1 MSAPAPLWLRHARLP
16 RWTLGAAT
24 ATTTPETALHDLL
37 VVDGQIAAM
46 QPSASP
52 PPQAVTGLHAD
63 ERSARLVAAWA
74 GAGQVDLAGAVLL
87 PGLIEAHAHLD
98 KAYTVHRAPPTA
110 PGLLAAIEATTA
122 DSARWTEDDLR
133 QRGRRGLHEARRS
146 GVRTLRSHVNWWQA
160 ATPLAWSVLAE
171 LGRDADMGLALEL
184 VNISPLTLFAEAAT
198 AAQVAR
204 AVAATPG
211 GVLGAF
217 VHTQNHDDDALRRVF
232 ALAAEHGLRIDL
244 HADEELD
251 PAARGVA
258 RAAELT
264 VEYGLQGRVA
274 CSHACALAVQDEA
287 LALRTLDAVAR
298 AGITLISLP
307 STNLLLQDAQAGRT
321 PRQRGL
327 TLVQEARA
335 RSIAVLVG
343 SDNVQDAFSPQ
354 GRHDPLAALGLACLV
369 GHLSEPLD
377 EATRLIAD
385 PAALGGGQAWRGW
398 VGAAAD
404 LLICR
409 SDAPVGQHSPLAFP
423 SDVVERIVL
432 QAGRVVAG
440 QAAWRSMLDGVAA

>member
-1 MSAPAPLWLRHARLP
+1 VTGAASLWLHGARLP
-16 RWTLGAAT
+16 RWTLGT
-24 ATTTPETALHDLL
+24 ADAPAALHDLL
-37 VVDGQIAAM
+37 LVEGQIAAV
-46 QPSASP
+46 QASAATP
-52 PPQAVTGLHAD
+52 PPGPPGDAPTD
-63 ERSARLVAAWA
+63 ERSARLAAAWGRA
-74 GAGQVDLAGAVLL
+74 RRVDLAGAVVL

-98 KAYTVHRAPPTA
+98 KAYTVHRAPPTG

-133 QRGRRGLHEARRS
+133 QRGRRGLREARAS

-160 ATPLAWSVLAE
+160 ERPLAWSVLAE
-171 LGRDADMGLALEL
+171 LGQDAELGLALEL
-184 VNISPLTLFAEAAT
+184 VNISPLTLFADAPT
-198 AAQVAR
+198 ADQVAR

-217 VHTQNHDDDALRRVF
+217 VHTQNHDDAALRRVF

-264 VEYGLQGRVA
+264 LEYGLQGRVA

-287 LALRTLDAVAR
+287 LALHTLDAVAR
-298 AGITLISLP
+298 AGLTLISLP
-307 STNLLLQDAQAGRT
+307 STNLLLQDAQTGRT

-335 RSIAVLVG
+335 RGIAVLVG

-369 GHLSEPLD
+369 GHLSDPLD

-385 PAALGGGQAWRGW
+385 PAALGGGQAWHGW
-398 VGAAAD
+398 TGAAAD

-409 SDAPVGQHSPLAFP
+409 SDAPAGQHSPLAFP

-432 QAGRVVAG
+432 QAGQVVAG
-440 QAAWRSMLDGVAA
+440 QAAWRAMADGTAA